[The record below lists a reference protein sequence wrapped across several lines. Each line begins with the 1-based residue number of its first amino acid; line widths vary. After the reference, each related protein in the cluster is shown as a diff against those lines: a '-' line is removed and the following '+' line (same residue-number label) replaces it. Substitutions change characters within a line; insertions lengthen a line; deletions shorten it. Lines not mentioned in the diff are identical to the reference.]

1 MNPKVTFHQVI
12 PFVFLLLF
20 VGIVAMFVLNLSN
33 LQTIQAIPN
42 VSNNQIAAD
51 AFDYEQAADVSAQR
65 WLAMAKFY
73 EAEGLLTREDF
84 DYEQAADVMAY
95 RWQAMGRAYERMGML
110 NER

>member
-1 MNPKVTFHQVI
+1 MNQKVTFHQMI
-12 PFVFLLLF
+12 PFVLLLLF
-20 VGIVAMFVLNLSN
+20 VGIVALFVLNLSN
-33 LQTIQAIPN
+33 LQTIQVIPG
-42 VSNNQIAAD
+42 VSNNQVAAE

-65 WLAMAKFY
+65 WQAMGEFY
-73 EAEGLLTREDF
+73 EAQGLLTRDDF